1 LASFPKPLPSSSDD
15 HQELTAMAGEADAS
29 AAIRPR
35 DLSKILTF
43 QPAAESGLEWVGLY
57 AARFHTAPAFEL
69 NEIVLTHHMLA
80 LFARPP
86 EELDLLYHGVERH
99 VPPPAGSIIL
109 IPAGSPVR
117 ARSSGYRD
125 ELHVFLEPGFV
136 GRVAAE
142 AFELDSALLAL
153 APLDGLNLPHL
164 RAAMLA
170 EDAEMT
176 ASGAGGRLAA
186 ESLATLMAVQLIRL
200 ALAPAQPE
208 CGRDGPLSRAKLRD
222 VVEYI
227 EEHLD
232 TRLTLEQMAAAAHLS
247 AYHFARQF
255 KAATGMA
262 PHQSVIARRVARGQQ
277 FLQSELD
284 LSLAEIAARTGF
296 SDQSQF
302 SHHFKRLIGV
312 TPRQFRIST
321 RIA

>member
-1 LASFPKPLPSSSDD
+1 
-15 HQELTAMAGEADAS
+15 MAGEADAS

-86 EELDLLYHGVERH
+86 EELDLLYHGVDRP

-117 ARSSGYRD
+117 RARGVPTSCMSS
-125 ELHVFLEPGFV
+125 EPV
-136 GRVAAE
+136 RPEGRRRGV
-142 AFELDSALLAL
+142 ELDSALLAL

-186 ESLATLMAVQLIRL
+186 ESRHPHGGPVD
-200 ALAPAQPE
+200 PARV
-208 CGRDGPLSRAKLRD
+208 G
-222 VVEYI
+222 
-227 EEHLD
+227 
-232 TRLTLEQMAAAAHLS
+232 
-247 AYHFARQF
+247 ARP
-255 KAATGMA
+255 ARMR
-262 PHQSVIARRVARGQQ
+262 ARRPSVAGQ
-277 FLQSELD
+277 
-284 LSLAEIAARTGF
+284 AARRRRVHRG
-296 SDQSQF
+296 
-302 SHHFKRLIGV
+302 
-312 TPRQFRIST
+312 TPRH
-321 RIA
+321 